1 MAGLGLQ
8 NAVNSYMRGKE
19 WAQQQDEIARQQ
31 QQRAQLDAANQA
43 AAGVIQASQ
52 QEWAANGAQGQYRPN
67 DMTMFKAA
75 EARGMALAKAG
86 MWDKFLENDAQ
97 VAPMRIKARAGAL
110 QQYEADGDIE
120 KLARTVYPTLFD
132 GKEIVGSKKIDGA
145 DGSVNLG
152 LMPIASKIELE
163 LSDGTKRVMEPEQL
177 VKMVKGSLIDPVA
190 SAKKEVEL
198 NFLRTKELIEGAG
211 RERLER
217 VKGEEARKTE
227 GVKGEVQGKRDR
239 AKFGYD
245 LGLAEVNNAAAQKR
259 TDTTAAASRYSAD
272 KGYSG
277 RVEAA
282 TIGANAKEGGD
293 GGGKKDARF
302 EQLHKQ
308 ISNIY
313 GRSEM
318 GMFGKTNNPTEDTR
332 KMASYAA
339 ALMDADKGM
348 SMPQAI
354 DKAVEEWKKRNPGFK
369 PPRTD
374 GADGLSSVGK

>member
-1 MAGLGLQ
+1 MAGLGLTE
-8 NAVNSYMRGKE
+8 AVGRYQQGVQWR
-19 WAQQQDEIARQQ
+19 QQQDEIARQQ

-43 AAGVIQASQ
+43 ATGVIQASQ

-86 MWDKFLENDAQ
+86 MWDKFLENEAQ
-97 VAPMRIKARAGAL
+97 VAPMRIKTRVSAL
-110 QQYEADGDIE
+110 QQYEADGDVE

-132 GKEIVGSKKIDGA
+132 GKEIVGTEKVQGA

-152 LMPIASKIELE
+152 LMPIASKLKLK
-163 LSDGTKRVMEPEQL
+163 LSDGTTQDLEPEQL

-198 NFLRTKELIEGAG
+198 NYLRAKEQIEGAG

-259 TDTTAAASRYSAD
+259 TDTTA
-272 KGYSG
+272 G
-277 RVEAA
+277 
-282 TIGANAKEGGD
+282 
-293 GGGKKDARF
+293 
-302 EQLHKQ
+302 
-308 ISNIY
+308 
-313 GRSEM
+313 
-318 GMFGKTNNPTEDTR
+318 
-332 KMASYAA
+332 A
-339 ALMDADKGM
+339 ALGSAR
-348 SMPQAI
+348 I
-354 DKAVEEWKKRNPGFK
+354 
-369 PPRTD
+369 
-374 GADGLSSVGK
+374 GADGRIAVAEAKAASAGSGDGAGKGPKRSSTKELQSMIEDSFGVGELAGLSGKRAGSPTTAKILEGTQAYLRQFPDATEAEAMNAAAAKLGFKAAPVPKD